1 MRSKAVFFSIDAL
14 IAIAILLSVI
24 LIVYPTIKSSKQ
36 ETLIHHDLLKTLSV
50 LKTSE
55 IDNSYVKS
63 LILQGFI
70 NDTNKS
76 LLEQIGEF
84 YVTNPVLA
92 SAMADSILSNIETN
106 KNIGIWYGNK
116 LISSINATP
125 IETAENIET
134 ARQLIT
140 GIKEGESV
148 SGFSARAFLT
158 SSSRTQYFYFGGY
171 VGDGNISAR
180 IDYTGNITS
189 AKMELTINNNF
200 DLYVNNIFSGNYAKS
215 DSEFIPKTYNLPL
228 DNFHSGAN
236 TLEIKGNNLHIA
248 GGFIKITY
256 DNSVQYEEPTLYFFP
271 GVNGLINI
279 YDGFYIP
286 GNLSTLDIS
295 LHFNSQFEAFLIIG
309 NTTVFQNVSQGEQT
323 IAITNNQLSSLL
335 KYNDISKKTIPIRLG
350 LENVSYLI
358 SGNRTNAEV
367 ISVTDLSGSMLGDKI
382 ANAKLANKALI
393 DAILNISGNRVGLAG
408 YDTLAKKS
416 DYHQLSNNTASL
428 KNVIDNVWD
437 ADGYTCIC
445 CGILKAISCYDKNIF
460 QDNFNNQAVGTNPIG
475 WTLSES
481 GGFIDITGA
490 SLEGNR
496 GVIISRTGSSNPDMI
511 HQFAPQEND
520 LSIEFLVNHTTG
532 SGRIKL
538 DIEDREG
545 LGSFRD
551 YIVIKMYD
559 GQIRNN
565 DAAITPYNLNTTYK
579 IKVQVVPG
587 SSSYNLYVNDAIV
600 GSNLPVFATRTNIG
614 RIRFTTQSG
623 TITYIID
630 DVKVYLNEDLCTNT
644 GSQNKTRTTIVM
656 SDGQA
661 NAGCGLDPVIDHDND
676 ADISDDAE
684 DHAIEAACRAYTN
697 YNITTHAI
705 GFGSGA
711 DEIALQKIAQCGNGS
726 YYFGNVNE
734 IVNIYQQIA
743 QNILE
748 ATFKE
753 QTIESIENVNTL
765 LYPDSHIQFTYQP
778 EPLPYG
784 LIITTEKKFD
794 NEFSGNFSLPEKSNI
809 VETRATSYSSTKW
822 TDKALINNN
831 VAYNLS
837 VFGKDYIKLGDPHV
851 INIPNSL
858 IEKNN
863 TITIT
868 TAVSPFNS
876 TAGSENNKIIYTIV
890 KNASTYSKISPIKDG
905 CIWNIQF
912 EDDTNISMPMPQSYS
927 GSNNCYYKTDRQ
939 EYDDNDAAQSAIFE
953 LLKLLDLNLNNKI
966 DIKFAEQDLQI
977 DLTEITGIPYTWS
990 TEVQVR
996 TWY

>member
-24 LIVYPTIKSSKQ
+24 LIVYPAVKSSKQ

-55 IDNSYVKS
+55 IDNSYIQS
-63 LILQGFI
+63 LISQGFI

-84 YVTNPVLA
+84 YISNPALA
-92 SAMADSILSNIETN
+92 SAMADSILSDIETN

-116 LISSINATP
+116 LISSLNTTP

-171 VGDGNISAR
+171 VGDGNITAKM
-180 IDYTGNITS
+180 DYVGNISS
-189 AKMELTINNNF
+189 AKMELVINNDF
-200 DLYVNNIFSGNYAKS
+200 DLYINGVFSGNYAKS

-228 DNFHSGAN
+228 NNFHSGEN

-256 DNSVQYEEPTLYFFP
+256 DNSVQYEQPTLYSFP
-271 GVNGLINI
+271 GINGLINI

-286 GNLSTLDIS
+286 GSLSNLDIS
-295 LHFNSQFEAFLIIG
+295 LHLNTQFEAFLVIG
-309 NTTVFQNVSQGEQT
+309 NTTVFQNVTQGEQT
-323 IAITNNQLSSLL
+323 IAITNSQLSSLL
-335 KYNDISKKTIPIRLG
+335 DYNALSKKTIPLRLG

-358 SGNRTNAEV
+358 SGNRTNADV
-367 ISVTDLSGSMLGDKI
+367 ISVTDLSGSMDGDKI
-382 ANAKLANKALI
+382 ANAKAANRALI

-416 DYHQLSNNTASL
+416 DYHTLSNNTASL
-428 KNVIDNVWD
+428 KNVVDNIWD
-437 ADGYTCIC
+437 ANGWTCIC

-460 QDNFNNQAVGTNPIG
+460 QDNFNNQTIGTNPKG
-475 WTLSES
+475 WTISES

-490 SLEGNR
+490 ALEGDR
-496 GVIISRTGSSNPDMI
+496 SVIISRTASSNPEI
-511 HQFAPQEND
+511 NHQFPPQEND
-520 LSIEFLVNHTTG
+520 LSIEFLVNHTIG
-532 SGRIKL
+532 SGRIKI
-538 DIEDREG
+538 DIEDRDG

-551 YIVIKMYD
+551 YIVIKLYS

-565 DAAITPYNLNTTYK
+565 DATITPYSLNQVYK

-587 SSSYNLYVNDAIV
+587 SSTYNLYVNDALV
-600 GSNLPVFATRTNIG
+600 GSNLPVFITRTNIA
-614 RIRFTTQSG
+614 RIRFSTENAA
-623 TITYIID
+623 ITYIID
-630 DVKVYLNEDLCTNT
+630 NAKVYLNEDLCTDIS
-644 GSQNKTRTTIVM
+644 SQNKTRTAIIM

-661 NAGCGLDPVIDHDND
+661 NAGCGLDPVTDYDND
-676 ADISDDAE
+676 ADTTDDAQ
-684 DHAIEAACRAYTN
+684 DHAIEAACRAYQN
-697 YNITTHAI
+697 YNITTYAI

-711 DEIALQKIAQCGNGS
+711 DELTLQKIAQCGNGS

-753 QTIESIENVNTL
+753 QTIETTGNVNTI
-765 LYPDSHIQFTYQP
+765 LYPDSFIQFSYQP
-778 EPLPYG
+778 EPPPYG
-784 LIITTEKKFD
+784 LIITTEKKFY
-794 NEFSGNFSLPEKSNI
+794 NELSGNFTLPEKSNI

-822 TDKALINNN
+822 TDKVLINNN
-831 VAYNLS
+831 ITYNLS
-837 VFGKDYIKLGDPHV
+837 AFGSNYIKLGDPYV
-851 INIPNSL
+851 INIQNSL
-858 IEKNN
+858 IEQNN
-863 TITIT
+863 TIMLT
-868 TAVSPFNS
+868 TAVSPLNS
-876 TAGSENNKIIYTIV
+876 TPGSENNKIIYTIV
-890 KNASTYSKISPIKDG
+890 KNASTYSKISPIEDG
-905 CIWNIQF
+905 CLWNIQF
-912 EDDTNISMPMPQSYS
+912 EDDTNISIPIPQSYS
-927 GSNNCYYKTDRQ
+927 GSNNCYYRTDRQ
-939 EYDDNDAAQSAIFE
+939 EYDDNDAAQSSIFE